1 MDGKTIH
8 APRLPR
14 AVFRVREPVNA
25 LTHFIAMVAAVLAMP
40 VLLVHAA
47 GRGAEPHA
55 LASLSVFM
63 VSMVLLYGA
72 SAAYHAFELTDR
84 GNRALKKLD
93 HTMIFFL
100 IAGSYT
106 PVCAVALRG
115 PAGFRL
121 LVLVWALAFAG
132 GVFKLCW
139 ITCPK
144 WVSSVIYIAMGW
156 SCLTALPQL
165 VERLS
170 RGAFLWLLLGGV
182 AYTVGG
188 VVYAL
193 KPRALKQRLFGCH
206 EIFHLFVMAGS
217 LCHYIFMYFYLI

>member
-8 APRLPR
+8 APCLPR
-14 AVFRVREPVNA
+14 AMFRVREPVNA
-25 LTHFIAMVAAVLAMP
+25 LTHFIAMVAAVLATP

-47 GRGAEPHA
+47 GQGAAPPA

-84 GNRALKKLD
+84 GNRVLKKLD
-93 HTMIFFL
+93 HTMIFLL

-106 PVCAVALRG
+106 PVCTVALRG
-115 PAGFRL
+115 GAGLRL
-121 LVLVWALAFAG
+121 LALVWALALAG
-132 GVFKLCW
+132 AVFKLCW
-139 ITCPK
+139 VTCPK

-156 SCLTALPQL
+156 SCLTAMPQL
-165 VERLS
+165 VARLS
-170 RGAFLWLLLGGV
+170 RAGFVWLLLGGV

-188 VVYAL
+188 VIYAL

-217 LCHYIFMYFYLI
+217 LCHYLFMYFYLL